1 MRGTVRGGGS
11 WAWALHRGDARVEDL
26 LEARSA
32 LGDCESGAVDAPLVK
47 AGVDVREGG
56 AEAVGVRV
64 VRIDK
69 VVQLI
74 GVNVE
79 RVVFSVDKAL
89 DGGRVAVAAQRLDRA
104 VCGRK
109 ELVATV
115 AVVEVEP
122 KGV

>member
-1 MRGTVRGGGS
+1 MGCGV
-11 WAWALHRGDARVEDL
+11 LHRGDARVEDL

-32 LGDCESGAVDAPLVK
+32 LGDCEGGAVEAPLVE

-56 AEAVGVRV
+56 AEAFGVRV
-64 VRIDK
+64 VRIDE

-79 RVVFSVDKAL
+79 RVVFSIEEAL
-89 DGGRVAVAAQRLDRA
+89 DGGRVAVAVLRLDRA